1 MGVTLGQRASLRAAS
16 VASGVVISALA
27 LLVSVPNSFA
37 ARPSQIDTL
46 NRQYEANL
54 VLIERAKTEQ
64 QDILDKAVNK
74 KLTVSEQGRFDQLS
88 ARQKKLLAANES
100 IVKQLAAIKEG
111 EAKAREA
118 AKPKPEPPKE
128 QDLIP
133 CSEWSSMIDVE
144 QERLVNRMIA
154 DLRARGVPVRKSTA
168 HYIKTLGDALASH
181 PNWND
186 QPLSE
191 LFLRAVASEE
201 RGARKAI
208 RRLSS

>member
-1 MGVTLGQRASLRAAS
+1 MGIKPAGLV
-16 VASGVVISALA
+16 LA
-27 LLVSVPNSFA
+27 LLLLGTSNSFA

-46 NRQYEANL
+46 TRQYEANL

-64 QDILDKAVNK
+64 QQLLKKAEQK
-74 KLTVSEQGRFDQLS
+74 PLGVSEKGRFDQLMD
-88 ARQKKLLAANES
+88 RQNKLLAANES
-100 IVKQLAAIKEG
+100 IVQQLAAIREG
-111 EAKAREA
+111 EARAREA

-133 CSEWSSMIDVE
+133 CSAWKTMIDVE
-144 QERLVNRMIA
+144 QERLVSRMIA
-154 DLRARGVPVRKSTA
+154 DLQARGVPIRKSNA
-168 HYIKTLGDALASH
+168 HYIKTLGEALASH

-208 RRLSS
+208 RKLSNRPI